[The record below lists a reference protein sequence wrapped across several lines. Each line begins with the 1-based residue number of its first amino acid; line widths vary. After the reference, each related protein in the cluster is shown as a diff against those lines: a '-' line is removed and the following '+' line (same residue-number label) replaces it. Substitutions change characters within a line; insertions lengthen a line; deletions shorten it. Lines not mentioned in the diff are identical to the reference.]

1 MTRVIHL
8 RGVAIGGGNP
18 PVIQS
23 MCNTDTGD
31 AEASLAQIR
40 NVQEAG
46 CQIIRLAI
54 PRAEVLPAFAEICRQ
69 SPLPVVA
76 DIHFDW
82 RLALGALEAGA
93 DGIRV
98 NPGNIRDLDGVRTV
112 ARRAAELGKVVRIGV
127 NLGSLEP
134 DCERRFGRTAEALVG
149 SAERFVELFQ
159 GEGCQEL
166 KVSLKASDLRLTL
179 EANRLFASSSDLP
192 LHIGLTE
199 AGLPETGFL
208 KSAIA
213 IGSLLAEGIGD
224 TFRVSLT
231 APPEEEIA
239 AARKILEALG
249 YDKGRPQIVSCPTC
263 GRTSI
268 DLLSLVRAVQAE
280 VDILLSQGKK
290 IPFRK
295 IAVMGCEVNGPG
307 EARDAD
313 IGIAGGKGRGI
324 VFCHGKPV
332 RAFPE
337 AELLPAFLQMIR
349 EECR

>member
-1 MTRVIHL
+1 M

-40 NVQEAG
+40 SVQEAG

-98 NPGNIRDLDGVRTV
+98 NPGNIRDLYGVRTV

-149 SAERFVELFQ
+149 SADRCVELFQ
-159 GEGCQEL
+159 GEGCQKL

-179 EANRLFASSSDLP
+179 EANRLFASRSDLP

-213 IGSLLAEGIGD
+213 IGALLSEGIGD

-231 APPEEEIA
+231 APPEEEIV
-239 AARKILEALG
+239 AARKILDALG
-249 YDKGRPQIVSCPTC
+249 YNLERPQIIACPTC
-263 GRTSI
+263 GRTAI
-268 DLLSLVRAVQAE
+268 DLVTIAQAVQAE
-280 VDILLSQGKK
+280 IDDLLRQGKK

-313 IGIAGGKGRGI
+313 IGLAGGKGRGL
-324 VFCHGKPV
+324 VFRHGEPV

-349 EECR
+349 DECR

>member
-1 MTRVIHL
+1 L
-8 RGVAIGGGNP
+8 REVAIGGGNP

-31 AEASLAQIR
+31 AEASLAQIKS
-40 NVQEAG
+40 VQEAG

-54 PRAEVLPAFAEICRQ
+54 PRAEVLPAFGEICRQ

-82 RLALGALEAGA
+82 RLAMGALDAGA

-98 NPGNIRDLDGVRTV
+98 NPGNIRDLEGVRTV

-134 DCERRFGRTAEALVG
+134 DCERKFGRTAEALVG

-179 EANRLFASSSDLP
+179 EANRLFASRSDWP

-213 IGSLLAEGIGD
+213 IGALLSEGIGD

-239 AARKILEALG
+239 AARKILDALG
-249 YDKGRPQIVSCPTC
+249 YNQERPQIIACPTC
-263 GRTSI
+263 GRTAI
-268 DLLSLVRAVQAE
+268 DLVTIARAVQAE
-280 VDILLSQGKK
+280 IDDLLQQGKK

-313 IGIAGGKGRGI
+313 IGMAGGKGRGL
-324 VFCHGKPV
+324 VFRHGEPV

-349 EECR
+349 DECR

>member
-1 MTRVIHL
+1 
-8 RGVAIGGGNP
+8 
-18 PVIQS
+18 
-23 MCNTDTGD
+23 
-31 AEASLAQIR
+31 
-40 NVQEAG
+40 
-46 CQIIRLAI
+46 
-54 PRAEVLPAFAEICRQ
+54 
-69 SPLPVVA
+69 LPVVA

-82 RLALGALEAGA
+82 RLAMGALEAGA

-98 NPGNIRDLDGVRTV
+98 NPGNIRDLEGVRTV
-112 ARRAAELGKVVRIGV
+112 ARRAAKLGKVVRIGV
-127 NLGSLEP
+127 NLGSLES

-179 EANRLFASSSDLP
+179 EANRLFASRSDLP

-213 IGSLLAEGIGD
+213 IGALLSEGIGD

-231 APPEEEIA
+231 ASPEEEIA
-239 AARKILEALG
+239 AARKILDALG
-249 YDKGRPQIVSCPTC
+249 YNQERPQIIACPTC
-263 GRTSI
+263 GRTAI
-268 DLLSLVRAVQAE
+268 DLVTIAQAVQAE
-280 VDILLSQGKK
+280 IDDLLRQGKK

-313 IGIAGGKGRGI
+313 IGMAGGKGKGL
-324 VFCHGKPV
+324 VFRHGEPV

-349 EECR
+349 DECR